1 MLLSESVATV
11 VLEYTLKCGMCTFM
25 TVYVFGEGGILGNS
39 NSSPK
44 SLVAV
49 KFWEVLG
56 LCFCVSEPHDIIS

>member
-25 TVYVFGEGGILGNS
+25 TVYVFGEGRILGNS

-44 SLVAV
+44 S
-49 KFWEVLG
+49 
-56 LCFCVSEPHDIIS
+56 